1 MTIFTFALFMVNF
14 MNYSELYENKKR
26 GSFDFPI
33 ELYYVDEN
41 NPRYRMPL
49 HWHLE
54 YELITVLNGSFEL
67 SIDGSKTVLNEGD
80 CAWIGDGVV
89 HGGIPDDCIYEC
101 VVFDLGTLLHDT
113 PVCSRSAAEF
123 LANKNGFTSILKK
136 ETVCA
141 TLADKIFETM
151 EKEQQGYE
159 WITVGLMWQLMGTLL
174 SQKGVEKFSSE
185 SRNRI
190 NRLKN
195 VLTYIRNHYD
205 SPITLEELASVA
217 GMSPRYFCRAFAQI
231 TGKTPIAYLNYY
243 RIETAGERLLMT
255 NETITD
261 IAMSC
266 GFNDASYF
274 SKIFTREKGVSP
286 SQYRKQDKNIL

>member
-1 MTIFTFALFMVNF
+1 

-33 ELYYVDEN
+33 ELYYVDKSS
-41 NPRYRMPL
+41 PRYQMPL

-54 YELITVLNGSFEL
+54 YELITVLSGSFEL
-67 SIDGSKTVLNEGD
+67 SLDAKTFTLNTGD

-89 HGGIPDDCIYEC
+89 HGGVPDDCIYEC

-113 PVCSRSAAEF
+113 PLCSRSATEF
-123 LANKNGFTSILKK
+123 LSSENGFTGVFRKGTYS
-136 ETVCA
+136 A
-141 TLADKIFETM
+141 SLADKLFETM
-151 EKEQQGYE
+151 EKEQRGYE

-174 SQKGVEKFSSE
+174 FCSADTIELK
-185 SRNRI
+185 SRTQI

-195 VLTYIRNHYD
+195 VLTYIRNNY
-205 SPITLEELASVA
+205 SSQITLEELSQVA
-217 GMSPRYFCRAFAQI
+217 KMTPRYFCRAFSKI

-243 RIETAGERLLMT
+243 RIETATERLLMT
-255 NETITD
+255 DESITE
-261 IAMSC
+261 IGFEC

-274 SKIFTREKGVSP
+274 SKMFLKEKGVTP
-286 SQYRKQDKNIL
+286 SQYRKQNQIDT

>member
-1 MTIFTFALFMVNF
+1 

-33 ELYYVDEN
+33 ELYYVDEI
-41 NPRYRMPL
+41 NPRYRMSL

-54 YELITVLNGSFEL
+54 YELITVLKGSFEL
-67 SIDGSKTVLNEGD
+67 SLDGSKTMLEEGD

-89 HGGIPDDCIYEC
+89 HGGIPYDCIYEC

-123 LANKNGFTSILKK
+123 LASKNGFTSILKK
-136 ETVCA
+136 GTVCA
-141 TLADKIFETM
+141 DLADKIFESM

-174 SQKGVEKFSSE
+174 SQKSIGQFSSE
-185 SRNRI
+185 SRGRI

-205 SPITLEELASVA
+205 SPITLEELAQVA
-217 GMSPRYFCRAFAQI
+217 GMSPRYFCRAFSQI

-255 NETITD
+255 NETVTD

-266 GFNDASYF
+266 GFNDISYF

-286 SQYRKQDKNIL
+286 SQYRKQDANK

>member
-1 MTIFTFALFMVNF
+1 

-33 ELYYVDEN
+33 ELYYVDESS
-41 NPRYRMPL
+41 PRYKMPL

-54 YELITVLNGSFEL
+54 YELITVLKGSFKL
-67 SIDGSKTVLNEGD
+67 SLDGNIITLNKGD

-89 HGGIPDDCIYEC
+89 HGGTPYDCIYEC

-113 PVCSRSAAEF
+113 PVCSHSAAEF
-123 LANKNGFTSILKK
+123 LADKNGYTTIMRKGIP
-136 ETVCA
+136 CA
-141 TLADKIFETM
+141 VLADRIFETM
-151 EKEQQGYE
+151 EKEQKGYE

-174 SQKGVEKFSSE
+174 SSNANQSFSIT
-185 SRNRI
+185 SRTQV

-205 SPITLEELASVA
+205 SAITLKELADVA
-217 GMSPRYFCRAFAQI
+217 NMSPRYFCRAFAQI

-243 RIETAGERLLMT
+243 RIELAGERLLLT
-255 NETITD
+255 QESITD
-261 IAMSC
+261 IGFSC
-266 GFNDASYF
+266 GFNDAAYF
-274 SKIFTREKGVSP
+274 SKMFLKEKGLTP
-286 SQYRKQDKNIL
+286 SQYRKTK